1 MTLFGQPK
9 GREIDER
16 TPIRT
21 SRPRNCRR
29 PYTAMLEFGES
40 PPKNPTVMGSKS
52 VLKYGPPHGDLC
64 RQAASRR
71 PRRCSASL
79 TSASPLQLASPLLIV
94 SNSCEKAP
102 PRPRSRTAICSG
114 SRDCRPTTSIMSSIS
129 PTVMSN

>member
-64 RQAASRR
+64 RQAAPAATPQVLCLIDVGIAVAARK
-71 PRRCSASL
+71 PAPYSL
-79 TSASPLQLASPLLIV
+79 
-94 SNSCEKAP
+94 
-102 PRPRSRTAICSG
+102 
-114 SRDCRPTTSIMSSIS
+114 
-129 PTVMSN
+129 